1 MQYITYY
8 IEIKT
13 SPFCKAFI
21 LQENAKFKTVKFIF
35 LEHEEGSLWIT
46 TFQKIF

>member
-13 SPFCKAFI
+13 SPFCKAYL
-21 LQENAKFKTVKFIF
+21 LQENAKFKIDKFLF
-35 LEHEEGSLWIT
+35 LEREKT
-46 TFQKIF
+46 RYR